1 MVKLNYGPEM
11 PPPQLQG
18 RLDPHLWAEFM
29 GQVRAVADRH
39 PYLAKPGSKDYSN
52 WILAGLMGAVVG
64 LFCISPDAGSY
75 PQWESEVNA
84 MLQHYQPLFNKQGMM
99 LSMQHNREAWI
110 QIDVNAVAHGVPVQ
124 Y

>member
-1 MVKLNYGPEM
+1 MAYHQTPTRANIEFLKSSAPGLFGGRMVKLNYGPEM

-52 WILAGLMGAVVG
+52 WILAGLMGKAC
-64 LFCISPDAGSY
+64 LAQAKTSECIEHMKCIVKVSSNLGRASVSG
-75 PQWESEVNA
+75 Q
-84 MLQHYQPLFNKQGMM
+84 
-99 LSMQHNREAWI
+99 
-110 QIDVNAVAHGVPVQ
+110 
-124 Y
+124 